1 MVSGNRMFRGPSP
14 SNQLWFGHLGSV
26 VRLPPEREGDK
37 TTFDKKTN
45 HKKLKSRVLVDV
57 IEVTSV
63 GPRFLITYFSL
74 VFSSRDGLSYA
85 HITYVFLII
94 IVFMMGQI

>member
-1 MVSGNRMFRGPSP
+1 MFRGPSP

-37 TTFDKKTN
+37 TTFDKKIKKTN

-74 VFSSRDGLSYA
+74 VFSSNKNGWFIETYHLSLVCTA
-85 HITYVFLII
+85 LMRF
-94 IVFMMGQI
+94 